1 MLDEEAQPSRCFFI
15 IGRTQGHNIHLFTL
29 YEDCMN
35 CMLNTFSGL
44 ESVQEMMLP
53 LIILILALIV
63 LIALD

>member
-1 MLDEEAQPSRCFFI
+1 MKRHSQADVSLLLGEHKATISTSSP
-15 IGRTQGHNIHLFTL
+15 
-29 YEDCMN
+29 CMN